1 MHIFVLDHHPLMS
14 EMLVMLLHRIHAQ
27 AHVVTA
33 HTFKQLNA
41 LIDKYEEADVVI
53 MEPQSIGCL
62 GPLSVAHIAERLPH
76 SKIIVITDANLDE
89 TNNRYLQ
96 NGAHHVISKKDKI
109 NKITTTLQEILHPQ
123 SLNVNSSLIK
133 VDILKI
139 SKRHRQLINMLG
151 QGYSNSQIAERLDI
165 SEHTVKVHFYRLYK
179 ILGVS
184 SRLQA
189 LNLAKSN
196 GSLLDPMNA

>member
-1 MHIFVLDHHPLMS
+1 M
-14 EMLVMLLHRIHAQ
+14 
-27 AHVVTA
+27 
-33 HTFKQLNA
+33 
-41 LIDKYEEADVVI
+41 
-53 MEPQSIGCL
+53 
-62 GPLSVAHIAERLPH
+62 
-76 SKIIVITDANLDE
+76 
-89 TNNRYLQ
+89 Q

-189 LNLAKSN
+189 LNFAKSN
-196 GSLLDPMNA
+196 GWLVDPMNA